1 MTNQKI
7 DIEELLTNLYNS
19 FDPFQPLP
27 AGDPLYVDCK
37 KVRGDGDVLVDL
49 GRKIKRSNRM
59 TCQLYAGHRGA
70 GKSTELL
77 RLKQHLESQKI
88 FVVYFAADEQDI
100 DAEDAEYTD
109 ILLAC
114 TRHLLQD
121 LKDVAEPNS
130 VVNWLKDRWQEL
142 KDLALTEIDFEKA
155 TIDVKISAF
164 AKLTANLRAVPT
176 LRQQIRQK
184 INPHTV
190 TLIKVLNDFID
201 DAKKNLPNGCT
212 ELAVIVDNLDR
223 IVPVI
228 QEDKRTNHDHIF
240 IDRSEQLKALNCHII
255 YTVPISMVYSH
266 RAAYLREFYTAP
278 QVLPMIMV
286 QKPDGSKYE
295 PGFEKIKELIIKRV
309 EKFAP
314 NISLETDLFDSEE
327 TLNQLCIMSGGHVRN
342 LLLLIQ
348 SAFDYTDDLPIPRNA
363 IRRSITD
370 ARDIYRKTVD
380 DNQWI
385 RLAEVAFSREVPND
399 DNYRSL
405 MFNRCILE
413 YCYYDDEG
421 EKRRWYD
428 VHPLIKGTPEFKKA
442 VESISQKV
450 Q

>member
-7 DIEELLTNLYNS
+7 DIEELITNLYNS

-27 AGDPLYVDCK
+27 AGDPLYVDFK

-49 GRKIKRSNRM
+49 GRKIKRSNRI

-77 RLKQHLESQKI
+77 RLKQYLESEKI

-121 LKDVAEPNS
+121 LKDIAEPNS
-130 VVNWLKDRWQEL
+130 VANWLKDRWQEL

-155 TIDVKISAF
+155 SIDVKISAF

-190 TLIKVLNDFID
+190 TLIKVLNEFID

-212 ELAVIVDNLDR
+212 ELAVIVYNLDR

-266 RAAYLREFYTAP
+266 RAADLREFYSAP

-295 PGFEKIKELIIKRV
+295 P
-309 EKFAP
+309 
-314 NISLETDLFDSEE
+314 
-327 TLNQLCIMSGGHVRN
+327 
-342 LLLLIQ
+342 
-348 SAFDYTDDLPIPRNA
+348 
-363 IRRSITD
+363 
-370 ARDIYRKTVD
+370 
-380 DNQWI
+380 
-385 RLAEVAFSREVPND
+385 
-399 DNYRSL
+399 
-405 MFNRCILE
+405 
-413 YCYYDDEG
+413 
-421 EKRRWYD
+421 
-428 VHPLIKGTPEFKKA
+428 
-442 VESISQKV
+442 
-450 Q
+450 